1 MTEKTFNKWFNAFIL
16 IGMILVTCYVTLS
29 KIGCFQLITGNN
41 EFGIIYHVKVS
52 SGEAW
57 WTLLAAF
64 GSLMGVL
71 ATVCAANGW
80 IITFLF
86 GFLDVSIYGI
96 ACLMNWIDGGSG
108 LGNAILHVAYFVP
121 MQLVG
126 FLQWKRRG
134 AKASEKVKA
143 RRLSKGMRW
152 GWLGITLAS
161 TIILYIILLQFDRSG
176 AQNFL
181 RIAVLLDVV
190 PLVCNVIGQL
200 LMSTAYMEQ
209 WWFWIAV
216 NITSIGM
223 WCFSDKSFA
232 AVYIVKYSFYLI
244 NALNGLRIWR
254 ALSKETPIL
263 DN

>member
-1 MTEKTFNKWFNAFIL
+1 MINEKTFNKWFNVFIL
-16 IGMILVTCYVTLS
+16 GGMAAVTCVVTAIKLS
-29 KIGCFQLITGNN
+29 NADGGDHF
-41 EFGIIYHVKVS
+41 
-52 SGEAW
+52 W
-57 WTLLAAF
+57 LLMSAF

-96 ACLMNWIDGGSG
+96 ACWMNWRSGGSG

-134 AKASEKVKA
+134 AKAAEKVKA
-143 RRLSKGMRW
+143 RRLSPAMRW
-152 GWLGITLAS
+152 GWFGITVAAS
-161 TIILYIILLQFDRSG
+161 AILYIILLNFDRSAAEG
-176 AQNFL
+176 FL

-232 AVYIVKYSFYLI
+232 PVYIVKYSFYLI
-244 NALNGLRIWR
+244 NALNGLRIWM
-254 ALSKETPIL
+254 ALSKDSPVKPANDGGVDGGLVI
-263 DN
+263 